1 MIKFFSLG
9 AAFTLA
15 LAASGLLVSAYAEDK
30 GPIPAPTI
38 ALINAQKIMKESL
51 AAQSLLEQVD
61 KVHRKERDKIA
72 KLEDSLRDERQ
83 KIDRQRTVL
92 TPEKYQE
99 KVREWENKSGE
110 HIREAEKRKRALD
123 IALNRSLAQIKNALY
138 VIIQDISE
146 NRGINLVFNKLQFF
160 FGDPEMDITEEAL
173 VLLNKDLKTVKL
185 PSIDETAGK

>member
-72 KLEDSLRDERQ
+72 ALEDSLRDERQ

-92 TPEKYQE
+92 TTEKYQE

-173 VLLNKDLKTVKL
+173 VQLNKDLKTVKL
-185 PSIDETAGK
+185 PSIDETSGK

>member
-72 KLEDSLRDERQ
+72 ALEDSLRDERQ

-92 TPEKYQE
+92 TTEKYQE

-123 IALNRSLAQIKNALY
+123 IALNWSLAQIKNALY

>member
-9 AAFTLA
+9 ATFALA
-15 LAASGLLVSAYAEDK
+15 LAASGFLVPAYAEDK
-30 GPIPAPTI
+30 GAIPAPTI

-61 KVHRKERDKIA
+61 KIHRKERDKIA
-72 KLEDSLRDERQ
+72 QLEDSLRDERQ
-83 KIDRQRTVL
+83 KIERQRTVL
-92 TPEKYQE
+92 TPDKYKEKLQQ
-99 KVREWENKSGE
+99 WEITSRE
-110 HIREAEKRKRALD
+110 HIREVEKRKRALD
-123 IALNRSLAQIKNALY
+123 ASLNRSLAQIKNALY

-160 FGDPEMDITEEAL
+160 FGDPEMDITDEAL
-173 VLLNKDLKTVKL
+173 VRLNQELKTVKL

>member
-72 KLEDSLRDERQ
+72 ALEDSLRDERQ

-92 TPEKYQE
+92 TTEKYQE

-123 IALNRSLAQIKNALY
+123 IALNRSLAKIKNALY

>member
-72 KLEDSLRDERQ
+72 ALEDSLRDERQ

-92 TPEKYQE
+92 TTEKYQE

-173 VLLNKDLKTVKL
+173 VQLNKDLKTVKL

>member
-61 KVHRKERDKIA
+61 EVHRKERDKIA
-72 KLEDSLRDERQ
+72 ALEDSLRDERQ

-92 TPEKYQE
+92 TTEKYQE

-123 IALNRSLAQIKNALY
+123 IALNRSLAKIKNALY

>member
-15 LAASGLLVSAYAEDK
+15 LAASGLLVPAYAEDK
-30 GPIPAPTI
+30 GTIPAPTI

-99 KVREWENKSGE
+99 KVREWEIKSGE

-123 IALNRSLAQIKNALY
+123 ISLNRSLAEIKNALY

-160 FGDPEMDITEEAL
+160 FGDPEMDITDEAL
-173 VLLNKDLKTVKL
+173 VRLNKELKTVKL

>member
-72 KLEDSLRDERQ
+72 ALEDSLRDERQ

-92 TPEKYQE
+92 TTEKYQE

-173 VLLNKDLKTVKL
+173 VRLNKELKTVEL
-185 PSIDETAGK
+185 PSIDETVGK

>member
-72 KLEDSLRDERQ
+72 ALEDSLRDERQ

-92 TPEKYQE
+92 TTEKYQE

-123 IALNRSLAQIKNALY
+123 IALNRSLAKIKNALY

-173 VLLNKDLKTVKL
+173 VRLNKELKTVEL
-185 PSIDETAGK
+185 PSIDETVGK

>member
-61 KVHRKERDKIA
+61 KVHRQERDKIA

-173 VLLNKDLKTVKL
+173 VQLNKDLKTVKL

>member
-72 KLEDSLRDERQ
+72 ALEDSLRDERQ

-92 TPEKYQE
+92 TTEKYQE